1 MNLPFTPDQFFGVF
15 AAYNRAFWLVAVAVW
30 IGSAATAAFVWREP
44 VGRSRVLTHFLG
56 ILWMWNA
63 VAYHA
68 FLFTRINPAAW
79 LFAGLFA
86 VQAVLFFRTG
96 TGRRLEYFS
105 PTAPLRWF
113 GIGLACYA
121 LAYPI
126 LNLALGH
133 EYPASP
139 TFGVPCPTAIFTIGM
154 LLTARGELPL
164 TLSVIPAIWG
174 LVGGSAAV
182 VLDVP
187 ADYVLLGAGVLLAV
201 LLINRR
207 TGRRTGS

>member
-1 MNLPFTPDQFFGVF
+1 VNLPFTPDQFFGVF
-15 AAYNRAFWLVAVAVW
+15 AAYNRAFWLVAVVLWFA
-30 IGSAATAAFVWREP
+30 SAATAAFVWRDP
-44 VGRSRVLTHFLG
+44 PARSRVQTHFLG

-63 VAYHA
+63 LAYHA

-86 VQAVLFFRTG
+86 AQAVLFFRT
-96 TGRRLEYFS
+96 RSRVEYFS
-105 PTAPLRWF
+105 RTAPLRWF
-113 GIGLACYA
+113 GLGLACYA

-126 LNLALGH
+126 LNLVLGH

-154 LLTARGELPL
+154 LLTARGGLPL
-164 TLSVIPAIWG
+164 ALSVIPAIWG

-187 ADYVLLGAGVLLAV
+187 ADYVLLGAGVLLTV

-207 TGRRTGS
+207 TERRTGS